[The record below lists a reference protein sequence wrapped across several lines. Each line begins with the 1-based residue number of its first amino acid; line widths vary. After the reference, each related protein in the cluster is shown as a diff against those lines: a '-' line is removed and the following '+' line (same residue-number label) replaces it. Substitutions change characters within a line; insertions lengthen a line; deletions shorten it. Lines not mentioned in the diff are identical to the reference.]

1 MVPYFLSR
9 VQLPMSKTELVHE
22 YATELKTTSLEAVR
36 LEWDKIKIMSLDE
49 LNALNGRNKIGCNIV
64 DHYFFAERLI
74 TVGKKGIHFLD
85 FVENIEYYKTKKY
98 IQTLLTFCDKNN
110 RYTDSILKRY
120 YYIYGLCFG
129 RINAFKVT
137 NALAIYKR
145 YNPKKVLDPFA
156 GFGGRMIGAMM
167 ENIEYR
173 GYDLNTY
180 MEAPYSQ
187 LLSDF
192 SSQGASNVSVSFC
205 DSTIIDY
212 GELAKTYEY
221 DMVLTSPPYCNIE
234 VYRCSEKQ
242 SPAWWDEFYQR
253 VFSGTWAG
261 LAIGGYFVININN
274 EVYETSLVPL
284 LGECREKTLL
294 TKTKKNSYDEYIYI
308 WIKNEV

>member
-1 MVPYFLSR
+1 MSESDL
-9 VQLPMSKTELVHE
+9 VQE
-22 YATELKTTSLEAVR
+22 YAIELKTTTLAAVR
-36 LEWDKIKIMSLDE
+36 REWERIKAMSLAE
-49 LNALNGRNKIGCNIV
+49 LTSLNGRNKLGCSIV
-64 DHYFFAERLI
+64 DHYFFSERLI

-85 FVENIEYYKTKKY
+85 FVDNIEYYKTKKY

-167 ENIEYR
+167 ANIEYR

-180 MEAPYSQ
+180 MEASYAQ
-187 LLSDF
+187 LLDDF
-192 SSQGASNVSVSFC
+192 SCDGGTNVSVSFC
-205 DSTIIDY
+205 DSTTIDY
-212 GELAKTYEY
+212 EELSKTYQY
-221 DMVLTSPPYCNIE
+221 DMVFTSPPYKNIE
-234 VYRCSEKQ
+234 LYRCSEKQ

-253 VFSGTWAG
+253 VFSGTWAS
-261 LAIGGYFVININN
+261 LAMGGYFVININN

-308 WIKNEV
+308 WIKSDKNDLHY